1 MCGLL
6 SSDGSGNGGSKSG
19 VVEYPRCVLMYAQ
32 REGVSAGGA
41 MRSAGEALL
50 GSNLQPDR
58 ERKLMV
64 PTPSAAPSQPLWVI
78 KLDSARRR
86 LLRSLG

>member
-1 MCGLL
+1 MEVNLCGLL
-6 SSDGSGNGGSKSG
+6 SSDGSGNGCSKSG

-50 GSNLQPDR
+50 GANLI
-58 ERKLMV
+58 ER
-64 PTPSAAPSQPLWVI
+64 
-78 KLDSARRR
+78 
-86 LLRSLG
+86 GN

>member
-1 MCGLL
+1 MVHWLAHAFCVGDLFVGVLCWCAEVNLCGLL

-50 GSNLQPDR
+50 GANLI
-58 ERKLMV
+58 ER
-64 PTPSAAPSQPLWVI
+64 
-78 KLDSARRR
+78 
-86 LLRSLG
+86 GN